1 MGSAEVQNRR
11 TISSPTQIFF
21 SRKTENDNFILNIF
35 FPFFRTLMKQL
46 SPIETYAFK
55 HVEHTQKIWKECQIV
70 AIDAEIEAQKK
81 EFDEKKLEEMAEAIG
96 AGASATPT
104 EDGSTASE
112 TEVDEGDD
120 DSDDEVDDGDS
131 DDESSDE
138 DEDRVRTI
146 VGFLPSVKC

>member
-1 MGSAEVQNRR
+1 
-11 TISSPTQIFF
+11 
-21 SRKTENDNFILNIF
+21 
-35 FPFFRTLMKQL
+35 MKQL

-55 HVEHTQKIWKECQIV
+55 HVEHIQKFWKECQIA

-112 TEVDEGDD
+112 TEVDEDDD
-120 DSDDEVDDGDS
+120 DSDDEVDDDDS
-131 DDESSDE
+131 DRDDGSSDE
-138 DEDRVRTI
+138 DEDRVSTI
-146 VGFLPSVKC
+146 LIIRIQLFRQTARI